1 MLIWGVRLSGGRE
14 ERTSDRPCVK
24 SLQVT
29 QKAPKFHFTL
39 TQVIKNNKGILLH
52 AYIKHKGLFLIFAH
66 RAARE

>member
-39 TQVIKNNKGILLH
+39 TQVIKNKGILLH
-52 AYIKHKGLFLIFAH
+52 AYIKHKGIFLIFAH